1 VASRLA
7 TLARG
12 AAARADAAAAGP
24 PPEAQE
30 ACDLCG
36 EPVEPGHRH
45 IVDVAERR
53 ILCAC
58 RACTILFDRPGAG
71 GGHLKLLPTRRRR
84 LDGFRLDDAAWER
97 LRIPVDM
104 AFFFRST
111 PAERVL
117 AFYPSPMG
125 PTESLLELETWT
137 ELEAANPVLAG
148 MEADVEALLVSRAR
162 GRQEYWLVPIDDCY
176 ELVGLI
182 RSRWKG
188 LAGGEE
194 VWEAIDRFFD
204 DLATREERR

>member
-7 TLARG
+7 QLARD
-12 AAARADAAAAGP
+12 AARPAAAAP
-24 PPEAQE
+24 AAEPQE
-30 ACDLCG
+30 LCDLCSA
-36 EPVEPGHRH
+36 PVEPGHRH
-45 IVDVAERR
+45 IVDVEDRR

-58 RACTILFDRPGAG
+58 RACAILFDRPGAG
-71 GGHLKLLPTRRRR
+71 GGRLKLLPTRRRR
-84 LDGFRLDDAAWER
+84 LEDFSLEAAAWER

-111 PAERVL
+111 PAGRVL

-125 PTESLLELETWT
+125 PTESLLELDAWA

-148 MEADVEALLVSRAR
+148 MEPDVEALLVSRAR
-162 GRQEYWLVPIDDCY
+162 GMREHWLVPIDDCY

-188 LAGGEE
+188 LGGGEE
-194 VWEAIDRFFD
+194 VWEAIGRFFE
-204 DLATREERR
+204 DLATREDTRW

>member
-12 AAARADAAAAGP
+12 AAARADAAAGGP
-24 PPEAQE
+24 WPEPQE
-30 ACDLCG
+30 AATSAASRSS
-36 EPVEPGHRH
+36 PGT
-45 IVDVAERR
+45 ATWSTSPSRR

-104 AFFFRST
+104 AFFFAARRPSACSPSTRARWARRSRCSSSRRGRSWRRPT
-111 PAERVL
+111 PELAE
-117 AFYPSPMG
+117 
-125 PTESLLELETWT
+125 
-137 ELEAANPVLAG
+137 

-162 GRQEYWLVPIDDCY
+162 GMHEHWLVPIDDCY

>member
-12 AAARADAAAAGP
+12 AAARSDAAAAGP
-24 PPEAQE
+24 EAEPQE
-30 ACDLCG
+30 VCDLCG

-45 IVDVAERR
+45 IVDVANRR

-84 LDGFRLDDAAWER
+84 LDDFSLDDAAWER

-125 PTESLLELETWT
+125 PTESLLELGTWT
-137 ELEAANPVLAG
+137 ELEAANPVLAD
-148 MEADVEALLVSRAR
+148 MEADVEALLVSRAH
-162 GRQEYWLVPIDDCY
+162 GMQEYWLVPIDDCY

>member
-1 VASRLA
+1 VPSRLA
-7 TLARG
+7 ALARG
-12 AAARADAAAAGP
+12 AAARAEAPAAEP
-24 PPEAQE
+24 QE
-30 ACDLCG
+30 ICDLCG

-45 IVDVAERR
+45 IVDVADRR

-71 GGHLKLLPTRRRR
+71 GGHLKMLPTRRRR
-84 LDGFRLDDAAWER
+84 LEGFSLDDAAWER

-137 ELEAANPVLAG
+137 ELEAANPVLAE
-148 MEADVEALLVSRAR
+148 MEDDVEALLVSRAHGAR
-162 GRQEYWLVPIDDCY
+162 EHWIVPIDDCY
-176 ELVGLI
+176 ELVGVI